1 VASNLLLVAGPVVG
15 LAMLRALGP
24 VRPLAALATA
34 VGCQLVTFY
43 GYAYV
48 WRPYVAP
55 RFARP
60 AGARPVVIA
69 SIQPTLAGRLWAL
82 ASLVVLASIVAGLFL
97 AAQHVVA
104 RGASDPPP
112 VG

>member
-1 VASNLLLVAGPVVG
+1 MASNLLLVAGPVVG
-15 LAMLRALGP
+15 LAILRALGP
-24 VRPLAALATA
+24 VRPLVALATA

-55 RFARP
+55 LFARP
-60 AGARPVVIA
+60 AGARPVMVA
-69 SIQPTLAGRLWAL
+69 TIQPTLSGRLWGL

-97 AAQHVVA
+97 AAQYVVS
-104 RGASDPPP
+104 RGAGDPPP
-112 VG
+112 AG